1 MFTRTNSGISNQHI
15 FYNVDLIIYTEGGS
29 ETFTLDEAM
38 NGKGNTYSVDI
49 RFWKSVLA
57 KLDKRIKF
65 KAVGSKT
72 TCLSLCEK
80 IINKEVSNTAVAMDR
95 DIDGFTGNLID
106 SPYILYSKGY
116 SWENDVFTR
125 ELTCDQIESLLFFD
139 TLPNEVL
146 SIVKESYDNF
156 RRIGKQ
162 MAKLEII
169 FRENGINFISDIN
182 SERFFD
188 SKKSPFL
195 NKEQI
200 FLILKEKKKKIV
212 KPILSNSYLKNI
224 NPYFDNYGKLLQT
237 LSITIIGY
245 ICRKFGGSKS
255 LPKDIIT
262 ASMLDKF
269 AQKIRDQG
277 DNYYDN
283 IIKKLRLQL
292 N

>member
-29 ETFTLDEAM
+29 ETFTLDKAM

-80 IINKEVSNTAVAMDR
+80 IINKEVINTAVAMDR

-125 ELTCDQIESLLFFD
+125 ELTCEQVESLLLVD
-139 TLPNEVL
+139 SLPDEII
-146 SIVKESYDNF
+146 SIIDDSYSKF
-156 RRIGKQ
+156 RRIGKNL
-162 MAKLEII
+162 AKLEII
-169 FRENGINFISDIN
+169 FRTNGIRFISDVS

-188 SKKSPFL
+188 SKKTPYL
-195 NKEQI
+195 EKEQI
-200 FLILKEKKKKIV
+200 FVFLKEKKKKV
-212 KPILSNSYLKNI
+212 KRPAISICCLKNI
-224 NPYFDNYGKLLQT
+224 DPYFDNYGKLIQAI
-237 LSITIIGY
+237 SITVIRY
-245 ICRKFGGSKS
+245 ICRKFRNLTSC
-255 LPKDIIT
+255 PNDVMT
-262 ASMLDKF
+262 ASMLDRFGNKL
-269 AQKIRDQG
+269 QYQG
-277 DNYYDN
+277 NSYYDT
-283 IIKKLRLQL
+283 IVERLRIEL